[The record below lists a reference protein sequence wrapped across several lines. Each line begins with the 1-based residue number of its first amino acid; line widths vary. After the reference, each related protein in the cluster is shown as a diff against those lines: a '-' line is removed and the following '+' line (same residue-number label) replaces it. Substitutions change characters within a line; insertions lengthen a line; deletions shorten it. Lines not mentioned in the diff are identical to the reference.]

1 MDEKEARR
9 ALVAHA
15 IVREVVL
22 RTTVNAEEEEDKAKE
37 GRLVHKILGN
47 IAASTASTNMLKKS
61 SFQHTELQW
70 LALGD
75 GPALLLLH
83 GFTESYHCWEP
94 IAQALAATYKV
105 LVPDLP
111 GSGGSALLPAG
122 GAAMDEM
129 ARAVLALMDT
139 VGVDQATV
147 IGHSMGGYV
156 ALEML
161 ALAPERL
168 AGIGLVHAHPLA
180 DDAAKQENRNRTVQA
195 IEKRGSKS
203 FLHGFIPHLFCPAN
217 RIRLAG
223 TIQQLEE
230 QAAKQSVQAYIAQT
244 QGMRDRKARLDL
256 LKSHALPKLVLLGA
270 ADPILPAAVG
280 IDFASELDNCQL
292 EVLADAAHMAMY
304 ESPEKT
310 LGILA
315 EFLNFVNLKQD

>member
-1 MDEKEARR
+1 M
-9 ALVAHA
+9 
-15 IVREVVL
+15 
-22 RTTVNAEEEEDKAKE
+22 
-37 GRLVHKILGN
+37 GN
-47 IAASTASTNMLKKS
+47 IVASTESTNMLKKS
-61 SFQHTELQW
+61 SFQHAELHW

-75 GPALLLLH
+75 GPAVVLLH

-94 IAQALAATYKV
+94 IAQALAAHYKV

-129 ARAVLALMDT
+129 ARAVLALLDAA
-139 VGVDQATV
+139 GVDQATV

-168 AGIGLVHAHPLA
+168 TGIGLVHSHPFG

-195 IEKRGSKS
+195 IEKRGSKA
-203 FLHGFIPHLFCPAN
+203 FLQGFIPQLFTPDN
-217 RIRLAG
+217 RQRLAA

-230 QAAKQSVQAYIAQT
+230 QAAGQSVQAYVAQT
-244 QGMRDRKARLDL
+244 LGMRDRAPRLEL
-256 LKSHALPKLVLLGA
+256 LKSRALPKLVLLGA
-270 ADPILPAAVG
+270 ADPILPLAAG
-280 IDFASELDNCQL
+280 IAFATELDNCQL
-292 EVLADAAHMAMY
+292 EVLADASHMGMY

-310 LGILA
+310 LGILV
-315 EFLNFVNLKQD
+315 EFLNFVNPKQD